1 MTAGSAVDDIPPA
14 DTLTRNAK
22 FADSYCERWAPR
34 GWIIGRLS
42 IRLLSI
48 WISIRRNWCLPS
60 GVANAA
66 VNVKSASPT
75 LTDRCCEN
83 ASAPIDELP
92 ANCLLEKFRC
102 RSEHRD
108 IEPLLV
114 SALRL
119 RRTAM
124 QSVLEI
130 GEWKTG
136 IFPQRMYFIFNY
148 FNSTRK
154 ILNRMTEEF
163 ALATNFFAIYR
174 LARMVLLHS
183 LETCV
188 LNWEK
193 MCA

>member
-1 MTAGSAVDDIPPA
+1 MPRDWYRSVKLADFPAIPRGPRSQIYFCKCKA
-14 DTLTRNAK
+14 AQRRRRRGWCGRRYLARGYFNVKREICRLVLRTSDVRRG
-22 FADSYCERWAPR
+22 EPR
-34 GWIIGRLS
+34 GWIIGRPS

-83 ASAPIDELP
+83 ASVPIDELP

-130 GEWKTG
+130 
-136 IFPQRMYFIFNY
+136 
-148 FNSTRK
+148 
-154 ILNRMTEEF
+154 EE
-163 ALATNFFAIYR
+163 
-174 LARMVLLHS
+174 
-183 LETCV
+183 
-188 LNWEK
+188 
-193 MCA
+193 